1 MRLSRFRCL
10 LDTVLVLFGARAK
23 SLPARLAAALIAV
36 AALAAAASATAEA
49 APLYPDL
56 RTLPPRDL
64 RFDRTDVSFDGSGQF
79 HNVLRFTN
87 TVWNAGPG
95 RLENRGE
102 IDPQTLTGPAF
113 QRVFDSGGGFT
124 EYAVGGFYWH
134 AQNHNHF
141 HYDDWGRYELWD
153 RPDFDAWIA
162 SGRTQGAA
170 DLHGTKTTSC
180 VMDEEFFTTLPGTP
194 FPAVYPSGGCLLD
207 DDDELIQG
215 LSVGW
220 GDTYDYYRDEQ
231 WIDLDQGS
239 LADGQYVL
247 RSVTDA
253 NNKIYESAGKA
264 DSTRESAINNEGIVY
279 FTIDDGEIVDTDTPT
294 GTVAINN
301 VDASTGVKKVTVKVT
316 GRDDVSEV
324 DQVRVSADGINWRTH
339 NYTSSGS
346 TPTAI
351 ICDLTDPAIGGGPN
365 EGVRTIYA
373 QFKDGSGK
381 WGNTESDTILYDP
394 SADGPSAYSDA
405 VLADEPAAYWRLGEP
420 SGTTAND
427 SAGSN
432 TGTYGAVPGQ
442 GADSLVPGDPAN
454 AAAAFDG
461 VDDANVYGVW
471 PLALGGVAVSDAPA
485 IEPSDEVAVEAWIE
499 PQQFRSAG
507 SYSGL
512 VVKPEAYS
520 LQFNGSRLEFTI
532 MRDSVRYRARAAPGA
547 IQLGQ
552 AYHVVGTYDGSQVRL
567 YVDGEQV
574 ASTPLT
580 GVIGQSDQGLSIGAW
595 NGSTE
600 FADSVIDDVAVYGAA
615 LSAQQVGDHWDIGSE
630 PPTPPD
636 PTVATPSD
644 LTATTASQTRIEL
657 RWDDDADNETEHVI
671 ERDSSAAFSS
681 PETTVLG
688 EGETAYS
695 DTGLTPGTTYFYRV
709 KARNA
714 SNESGWSNVANATTT
729 APPPPP
735 ADGYG
740 QMVLADDP
748 ESHWRFGEPSGNIAI
763 DQRAINPG
771 AYANSPALGVPG
783 LLVDDGGNTAVAFDG
798 VNDYMSVSDS
808 NSLEIASPLTLEAWI
823 DPDTVGAPGDIA
835 TIVSRTGSY
844 ALRLNGSALVF
855 ELTTLGGPQQ
865 LSTGAGAIEAGKPQ
879 HVVATYDGTTRR
891 LYLDGIEVEE
901 APLAGA
907 NESPGAFFV
916 GSAGGLSG
924 FFDGTIDEVAV
935 YSKVLGA
942 DRVKAHYEDGSSV
955 DLDPPV
961 NPPTEE
967 PPVTPPTVDPPT
979 TPVQPTCQRAL
990 TSRSQARRR
999 FDAAV
1004 KRARAAKRPVV
1015 KSRRQ
1020 KVVAQRKKALRLA
1033 RAHVT
1038 RVCASAR

>member
-1 MRLSRFRCL
+1 M
-10 LDTVLVLFGARAK
+10 
-23 SLPARLAAALIAV
+23 
-36 AALAAAASATAEA
+36 ALAAAASATAEA

-102 IDPQTLTGPAF
+102 INQQTLTGPAF
-113 QRVFDSGGGFT
+113 QRVFDSNGTFT

-153 RPDFDAWIA
+153 RPDFNAWVA

-194 FPAVYPSGGCLLD
+194 FPAVYPSGGCLLN
-207 DDDELIQG
+207 DDDELVQG

-231 WIDLDQGS
+231 WIDLDQGG

-253 NNKIYESAGKA
+253 NNKLYESPGKA
-264 DSTRESAINNEGIVY
+264 DSTREAAINNEGIVY
-279 FTIDDGEIVDTDTPT
+279 FTIDDNEIVDTDTPT
-294 GTVAINN
+294 GTVAVNN

-316 GRDDVSEV
+316 GRDDVSGV
-324 DQVRVSADGINWRTH
+324 DQVRVSANGVNWRTH

-351 ICDLTDPAIGGGPN
+351 ICDLTDPAIGGSPN

-405 VLADEPAAYWRLGEP
+405 VLADEPVGYWRLGEP

-427 SAGSN
+427 AAGSN
-432 TGTYGAVPGQ
+432 NGVYGPLPEQ
-442 GADSLVPGDPAN
+442 GADSLVPADPAN

-461 VDDANVYGVW
+461 HDDRVEVEHAD
-471 PLALGGVAVSDAPA
+471 PIAP
-485 IEPSDEVAVEAWIE
+485 EEQVTVEAWIE
-499 PQQFRSAG
+499 PDQLPTSAFNG
-507 SYSGL
+507 I
-512 VVKPEAYS
+512 VVKPFAYT
-520 LQFNGSRLEFTI
+520 LQFNGPRLEFTVI
-532 MRDSVRYRARAAPGA
+532 QNGVRHRAQAPPGTVQA
-547 IQLGQ
+547 HR
-552 AYHVVGTYDGSQVRL
+552 AYHVVGTYDGAHVRL
-567 YVDGEQV
+567 YIDGEE
-574 ASTPLT
+574 AAEIPLT
-580 GVIGQSDQGLSIGAW
+580 GGIGPADRDLSIGSW
-595 NGSTE
+595 DNDEEYFDGT
-600 FADSVIDDVAVYGAA
+600 IDDVAVYDTA
-615 LSAQQVGDHWDIGSE
+615 LNAEEIEQHWEIGSE

-636 PTVATPSD
+636 PTVEPPSD

-671 ERDSSAAFSS
+671 ERGSSAAFSS
-681 PETTVLG
+681 PETIVLG

-714 SNESGWSNVANATTT
+714 SNESGWSNVASATTT

-735 ADGYG
+735 VDGYG

-748 ESHWRFGEPSGNIAI
+748 ESHWRFGEPAGNIAI

-771 AYANSPALGVPG
+771 AYANGPALETPG
-783 LLVDDGGNTAVAFDG
+783 LLVDDGGNTAVTFDG

-808 NSLEIASPLTLEAWI
+808 SSLEIASPLTLEAWI
-823 DPDTVGAPGDIA
+823 EPNTVGAPGNVS
-835 TIVSRTGSY
+835 TIVGRTGSY

-855 ELTTLGGPQQ
+855 ELTTMAGPQQ
-865 LSTGAGAIEAGKPQ
+865 LATTVGAIEAGKPQ
-879 HVVATYDGTTRR
+879 YVVATYDGTMRR
-891 LYLDGIEVEE
+891 LYLDGVEIEAE
-901 APLAGA
+901 PLAGA
-907 NESPGAFFV
+907 NESSGAFFV

-942 DRVKAHYEDGSSV
+942 DRLKAHYEEGSGV

-961 NPPTEE
+961 
-967 PPVTPPTVDPPT
+967 DPPT
-979 TPVQPTCQRAL
+979 DPDDPPADDPPPDTTPPKAPLAKTCERAIG
-990 TSRSQARRR
+990 SRTLVRRR
-999 FDAAV
+999 LDVARQ
-1004 KRARAAKRPVV
+1004 RARAARRPVV
-1015 KSRRQ
+1015 KRRRL
-1020 KVVAQRKKALRLA
+1020 KVVAQRKAALRLA

>member
-1 MRLSRFRCL
+1 M
-10 LDTVLVLFGARAK
+10 
-23 SLPARLAAALIAV
+23 
-36 AALAAAASATAEA
+36 SATAAEA
-49 APLYPDL
+49 ASLYPDL

-113 QRVFDSGGGFT
+113 QRVFDSNGTFT
-124 EYAVGGFYWH
+124 EHAVGGFYWH

-153 RPDFDAWIA
+153 RPDFDAWID

-194 FPAVYPSGGCLLD
+194 FPAVYPSGGCLLN
-207 DDDELIQG
+207 DDDELVQG

-253 NNKIYESAGKA
+253 NNKIYESPGKA
-264 DSTRESAINNEGIVY
+264 DPSRELAVNNEGIVY
-279 FTIDDGEIVDTDTPT
+279 FTIDDGEIVDTDTPS
-294 GTVAINN
+294 GTVAVNN

-316 GRDDVSEV
+316 GRDDVSGV
-324 DQVRVSADGINWRTH
+324 DQVRVSADGLNWRTH

-351 ICDLTDPAIGGGPN
+351 ICDLTDPAIGGSPN

-394 SADGPSAYSDA
+394 SAGGASAYSDA
-405 VLADEPAAYWRLGEP
+405 VLADEPVGYWRLGEP

-432 TGTYGAVPGQ
+432 TGVYGPVPEQ
-442 GADSLVPGDPAN
+442 GVDSLVPGDPAN
-454 AAAAFDG
+454 AAVAFDG
-461 VDDANVYGVW
+461 DDDR
-471 PLALGGVAVSDAPA
+471 VAIPHAAAVAPT
-485 IEPSDEVAVEAWIE
+485 EQVAVEAWIKPDQLE
-499 PQQFRSAG
+499 ANG
-507 SYSGL
+507 TYSGL
-512 VVKPEAYS
+512 VVKPESYS
-520 LQFNGSRLEFTI
+520 LQFNGPRLEFTI
-532 MRDSVRYRARAAPGA
+532 MRDAARYRARAPIGA
-547 IQLGQ
+547 IEAGQ
-552 AYHVVGTYDGSQVRL
+552 AYHVVGTYDGAQVRL
-567 YVDGEQV
+567 YIDGEQV
-574 ASTPLT
+574 ATTPLT
-580 GVIGQSDQGLSIGAW
+580 GALGESDRDLSVGAW
-595 NGSTE
+595 RDGVE
-600 FADSVIDDVAVYGAA
+600 HADGVIDDVSVYDAA
-615 LSAQQVGDHWDIGSE
+615 LSAAEVAEHWEIGSE
-630 PPTPPD
+630 SPTPPD
-636 PTVATPSD
+636 PTVDAPSD
-644 LTATTASQTRIEL
+644 LTATTASQTRVEL
-657 RWDDDADNETEHVI
+657 RWDDNADNETEHLI
-671 ERDSSAAFSS
+671 QRDTDAGFSS
-681 PETTVLG
+681 PATIVLG

-695 DTGLTPGTTYFYRV
+695 DTGRTPATTYHYRV

-714 SNESGWSNVANATTT
+714 SVESGWSNIASATTT

-748 ESHWRFGEPSGNIAI
+748 ESHWRFGEPSGSVAI

-771 AYANSPALGVPG
+771 AYANSPALGAPG

-798 VNDYMSVSDS
+798 VNDYMSVADS

-823 DPDTVGAPGDIA
+823 DPDALGAPGNLS
-835 TIVSRTGSY
+835 TIVGKTGSF

-855 ELTTLGGPQQ
+855 ELTTLAGPQQ
-865 LSTGAGAIEAGKPQ
+865 LSTATGAIEAGKPQ

-891 LYLDGIEVEE
+891 LYLDGVEVEAE
-901 APLAGA
+901 PLAGA
-907 NESPGAFFV
+907 NESSGVFFV
-916 GSAGGLSG
+916 GSSGGLSG

-942 DRVKAHYEDGSSV
+942 DGVKAHYEEGSGV
-955 DLDPPV
+955 DLDPPLD
-961 NPPTEE
+961 PP
-967 PPVTPPTVDPPT
+967 VDPPT
-979 TPVQPTCQRAL
+979 DPDGPPADDPPPDTTPPMKTPLTKTCERAVG
-990 TSRSQARRR
+990 SRTLARRR
-999 FDAAV
+999 LDTARQ
-1004 KRARAAKRPVV
+1004 RARAARRPVV
-1015 KSRRQ
+1015 KRRRL
-1020 KVVAQRKKALRLA
+1020 KVVAQRKAALRLA